1 MDRLVRY
8 VWPGNVRELQNV
20 VERAVILA
28 TGPTVEIGPDLLGT
42 GTSVGRAAPASPP
55 SSEPGGR
62 DLDAVLRDVETRHVR
77 AALERAG
84 WVIEGARGA
93 ARILGLHPNTLRS
106 RIEKLGIRRSDSEVS

>member
-1 MDRLVRY
+1 
-8 VWPGNVRELQNV
+8 VRELQNV

-28 TGPTVEIGPDLLGT
+28 TGPTLEIGPDLLGT
-42 GTSVGRAAPASPP
+42 VKGVGYESTASPP
-55 SSEPGGR
+55 PPEPSGR
-62 DLDAVLRDVETRHVR
+62 GLDAVLRDVETRHVR

-84 WVIEGARGA
+84 GVIEGARGA